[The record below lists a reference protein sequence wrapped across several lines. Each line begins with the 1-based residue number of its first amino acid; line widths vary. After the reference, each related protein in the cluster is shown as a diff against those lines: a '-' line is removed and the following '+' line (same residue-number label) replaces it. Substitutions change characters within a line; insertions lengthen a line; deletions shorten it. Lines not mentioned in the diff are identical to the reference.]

1 MITLVL
7 VMLTVLPT
15 MALAEPPAIE
25 PSAATASAVRTAPLT
40 IEEVLARIELTHP
53 LLRAT
58 GLERAQARARIL
70 KALGAWEPKVRNEV
84 EFDRYQT
91 FNLTNVSGVP
101 NHLSSGY
108 DDLMLKLGHPWG
120 WNLFLG
126 IRNVFGDHATLL
138 GDNTNLPVRNVQS
151 PAVAVPQDLQLF
163 YPQQMMIVGGKFN
176 LLRGFIIN
184 EEYAEFQ
191 QAELSEP
198 QAEIKVA
205 QKRQDLYLAGA
216 IQYWDWQV
224 AVKQAEV
231 QKQNLAVAEAR
242 FTQVEGQAKA
252 GKVSPLDV
260 VEVGQEVQRRR
271 EAAIAAQRQ
280 AEYEQYKLSLFL
292 WENGE
297 PVTPQPEWAPEF
309 TGETPLPTEEE
320 IAAAKVAAK
329 EDRPEVRAL
338 AIELQM
344 NNIDV
349 KLAKNSLLPKL
360 YIEGGPAIGSIYWV
374 GGIGYRVGTF
384 FSIPLFNREARGKVA
399 HAQAEQERLTYELW
413 NKEQQVSIDV
423 DNWVSAIVRARDRV
437 RAATEAY
444 RLAKVL
450 EEGERKR
457 FDMGATSILFVN
469 MRERNAV
476 EAAYDLYRAQY
487 DYVLARG
494 GYLWAQGGLSRATG
508 ASVLAKYG
516 DPVHTAGSSGQK
528 IEGRD

>member
-1 MITLVL
+1 MILVW
-7 VMLTVLPT
+7 VMLTLLPT
-15 MALAEPPAIE
+15 MALAESSTIE
-25 PSAATASAVRTAPLT
+25 TSAATAPAVRTTPLT

-108 DDLMLKLGHPWG
+108 DDLFLKLGHPWG

-163 YPQQMMIVGGKFN
+163 YPQQMMIVGGKLNF
-176 LLRGFIIN
+176 LRGFMIN

-242 FTQVEGQAKA
+242 FTQVEGRAKA

-280 AEYEQYKLSLFL
+280 VEYEQYKLSLFL

-297 PVTPQPEWAPEF
+297 PVTPRPEWAPEF

-329 EDRPEVRAL
+329 EDRPEVRDL
-338 AIELQM
+338 AIQLQM

-349 KLAKNSLLPKL
+349 KLAKNNLLPKL
-360 YIEGGPAIGSIYWV
+360 MIEGGPAIGSIYWV
-374 GGIGYRVGTF
+374 GGIGYRVGTL

-457 FDMGATSILFVN
+457 FDMGATNILFVN

-487 DYVLARG
+487 DYVLSRG
-494 GYLWAQGGLSRATG
+494 GYLLAKGALSKAVG
-508 ASVLAKYG
+508 ASVLEKYG
-516 DPVHTAGSSGQK
+516 DTIHAAGSSGQH

>member
-1 MITLVL
+1 MTLVW
-7 VMLTVLPT
+7 VMLTLLPT
-15 MALAEPPAIE
+15 MALAESSTIE
-25 PSAATASAVRTAPLT
+25 TSRAAAPAVRTAPLT

-53 LLRAT
+53 LLTAT

-101 NHLSSGY
+101 NHLSVGY
-108 DDLMLKLGHPWG
+108 GDTFLKLGHPWG
-120 WNLFLG
+120 WNIFVG
-126 IRNVFGDHATLL
+126 IRSVFGDHATLM

-151 PAVAVPQDLQLF
+151 PAVAVPMDLQLF
-163 YPQQMMIVGGKFN
+163 YPQQMMIIGGKLNF
-176 LLRGFIIN
+176 LRGFMIN

-224 AVKQAEV
+224 AVKKAEV

-280 AEYEQYKLSLFL
+280 VEYEQYKLSLFL

-297 PVTPQPEWAPEF
+297 PVTPRPEWAPQF
-309 TGETPLPTEEE
+309 TGETPLPTEED

-329 EDRPEVRAL
+329 EDRPEVRDL
-338 AIELQM
+338 AIQLQM

-360 YIEGGPAIGSIYWV
+360 TVEGGPAIGSIYWA
-374 GGIGYRVGTF
+374 GGIGYRVGTL

-413 NKEQQVSIDV
+413 NKEQSVSIDV

-457 FDMGATSILFVN
+457 FDLGATSILFVN

-476 EAAYDLYRAQY
+476 EAAYELYGAQY

-494 GYLWAQGGLSRATG
+494 GLLWARGALSKAMG
-508 ASVLAKYG
+508 ASVLEKYG
-516 DPVHTAGSSGQK
+516 DPIHAAGSSGQQV
-528 IEGRD
+528 EGRD

>member
-1 MITLVL
+1 
-7 VMLTVLPT
+7 
-15 MALAEPPAIE
+15 
-25 PSAATASAVRTAPLT
+25 
-40 IEEVLARIELTHP
+40 
-53 LLRAT
+53 
-58 GLERAQARARIL
+58 
-70 KALGAWEPKVRNEV
+70 
-84 EFDRYQT
+84 
-91 FNLTNVSGVP
+91 
-101 NHLSSGY
+101 
-108 DDLMLKLGHPWG
+108 
-120 WNLFLG
+120 
-126 IRNVFGDHATLL
+126 
-138 GDNTNLPVRNVQS
+138 
-151 PAVAVPQDLQLF
+151 
-163 YPQQMMIVGGKFN
+163 
-176 LLRGFIIN
+176 
-184 EEYAEFQ
+184 
-191 QAELSEP
+191 
-198 QAEIKVA
+198 
-205 QKRQDLYLAGA
+205 
-216 IQYWDWQV
+216 
-224 AVKQAEV
+224 V

-242 FTQVEGQAKA
+242 FTQVEGRAKA

-280 AEYEQYKLSLFL
+280 VEYEQYKLSLFL

-297 PVTPQPEWAPEF
+297 PVTPRPEWAPEF

-329 EDRPEVRAL
+329 EDRPEVRDL
-338 AIELQM
+338 AIQLQM

-349 KLAKNSLLPKL
+349 KLAKNNLLPKL
-360 YIEGGPAIGSIYWV
+360 MIEGGPAIGSIYWV
-374 GGIGYRVGTF
+374 GGIGYRVGTL

-457 FDMGATSILFVN
+457 FDMGATNILFVN

-487 DYVLARG
+487 DYVLSRG
-494 GYLWAQGGLSRATG
+494 GYLLAKGALSKAVG
-508 ASVLAKYG
+508 ASVLEKYG
-516 DPVHTAGSSGQK
+516 DTIHAAGSSGQY